1 MTRFEQSTF
10 CLSPVCNFSGRNE
23 FYTIDHSL
31 MINYYEGLPI
41 VRETNTGICGYYSFD
56 MNDNESN
63 KPCPDLQLKLQS

>member
-1 MTRFEQSTF
+1 
-10 CLSPVCNFSGRNE
+10 
-23 FYTIDHSL
+23 

-63 KPCPDLQLKLQS
+63 KPCPDLQLKLQSWVLTLKNLEIAVLRFGFTF